1 MEETH
6 GMQES
11 DTASVVKVP
20 REPAIIINGVPDLPL
35 DCASESQREPSNAA
49 EPQVDHR
56 FGEWLE
62 GRKVRKLF
70 GDKYYVGKVIKYDSE
85 SNWYSVV
92 YDDGDHEDLEWHEVE
107 EVLMP
112 LDITIPLKTLVMDKC
127 GLQSTVPD
135 FRSKVSRSRKVYA
148 IMEDST
154 NKELA
159 MVPIS
164 QGSNVMGNQMMT
176 GAVNGQQ
183 SNNVPELCP
192 APTSNDASGG
202 QLVIVTARENI
213 QACAEASGQ
222 PRKRGRPRK
231 DATMPANTQPKKRG
245 RPPKNRSTSGNVPSA
260 ECTTMPDNTRPKKRG
275 RPLKNRG
282 MSGNVPSAECTT
294 MPANTQ
300 LKKRGRPPKNRS
312 TSGNVPTAECT
323 TMPANT
329 QPKKRGRPPK
339 NRSTSGNVESAE
351 CTPNSLVLVP
361 VQDARAAT
369 DKQESSMGHNSVLQ
383 RNVLTAKAEKL
394 AKAERLKRENMD
406 VQGAPPGTQLF

>member
-245 RPPKNRSTSGNVPSA
+245 RPPKNRSTSGNVP
-260 ECTTMPDNTRPKKRG
+260 
-275 RPLKNRG
+275 
-282 MSGNVPSAECTT
+282 
-294 MPANTQ
+294 
-300 LKKRGRPPKNRS
+300 
-312 TSGNVPTAECT
+312 TAECT